1 MYLNLGKGKIL
12 ARFYVKRYLAR
23 CGIFIYLKILTFA
36 NKSVEKT
43 SLGIKQGEKLG
54 VKLAQ
59 NFYTKRYYYTLYYI

>member
-1 MYLNLGKGKIL
+1 MAI
-12 ARFYVKRYLAR
+12 
-23 CGIFIYLKILTFA
+23 CGILIYLKILIFA

-43 SLGIKQGEKLG
+43 SLGVKQGEKLG